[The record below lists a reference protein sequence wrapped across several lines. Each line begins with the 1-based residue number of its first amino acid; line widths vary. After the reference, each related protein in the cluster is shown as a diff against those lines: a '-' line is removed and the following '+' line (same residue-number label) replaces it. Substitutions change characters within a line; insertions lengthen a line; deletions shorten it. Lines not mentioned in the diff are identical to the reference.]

1 MGQHKTVKAPSMSG
15 KVTNSA
21 GSFLGAVHNFLMG
34 GLKDKSAKAGKAA
47 ADSLLN
53 MHKKKR

>member
-21 GSFLGAVHNFLMG
+21 GGFLGAVHNYLMG
-34 GLKDKSAKAGKAA
+34 GLKKKSAQAGDKAA
-47 ADSLLN
+47 KNLRN
-53 MHKKKR
+53 MFTK